1 MSLTPKER
9 ARNYVW
15 SRIDS
20 TDRNIE
26 ELERKIEYHD
36 LAASEVKI
44 PEEAYD
50 ELHNAYKAAVSR
62 RVMFNYL
69 FKLIE
74 TDEE

>member
-15 SRIDS
+15 SRIESAERDLITAERDLYEYKES
-20 TDRNIE
+20 NSRLPLAH
-26 ELERKIEYHD
+26 LE
-36 LAASEVKI
+36 
-44 PEEAYD
+44 
-50 ELHNAYKAAVSR
+50 NAYRAAVSR

>member
-15 SRIDS
+15 SRIESAERDLITAERDLDEYKES
-20 TDRNIE
+20 NSRLSLTH
-26 ELERKIEYHD
+26 LE
-36 LAASEVKI
+36 
-44 PEEAYD
+44 
-50 ELHNAYKAAVSR
+50 NAYNAAVSR